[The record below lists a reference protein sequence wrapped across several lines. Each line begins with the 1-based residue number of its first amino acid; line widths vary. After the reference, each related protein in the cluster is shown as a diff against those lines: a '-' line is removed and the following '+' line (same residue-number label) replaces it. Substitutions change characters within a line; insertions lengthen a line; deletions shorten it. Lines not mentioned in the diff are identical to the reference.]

1 MKITITSRFGEMES
15 FRTHPHNGIDL
26 NYPLGTN
33 VNSVHSGVV
42 EKVVDYV
49 DNIGKGVIIKNDNGE
64 TSIYGHM
71 NDITVKE
78 GQRVSE
84 GSMIGHSGST
94 GHSTGYHLHY
104 GEKLNGEFIDP
115 THHSEQLLDMG
126 GNNVGNPIIDYFK
139 GFKERGMTAE
149 NGGDYN
155 FWGDTVFPYFMNEG
169 KEFAI
174 ECFNYLTLYLPEIM
188 GSITLLAAAL
198 IMLGIKPRKITSI
211 YGISLVVSSFWRMS
225 T

>member
-1 MKITITSRFGEMES
+1 MKITITSRYGEMES

-64 TSIYGHM
+64 TSIYGHL
-71 NDITVKE
+71 NDIAVKE
-78 GQRVSE
+78 GQRVGE
-84 GSMIGHSGST
+84 GSIIGHSGST
-94 GHSTGYHLHY
+94 GHSTGNHLHY
-104 GEKLNGEFIDP
+104 AEKIDGSFVDP
-115 THHSEQLLDMG
+115 THHFNDLASIN
-126 GNNVGNPIIDYFK
+126 GNSTGNGVIDYFK
-139 GFKERGMTAE
+139 GFKERGMSAE

-155 FWGDTVFPYFMNEG
+155 FWGDSVFPFLANEG

-174 ECFNYLTLYLPEIM
+174 ECFNYLTLHLPEIT
-188 GSITLLAAAL
+188 GSLTLLAAAL
-198 IMLGIKPRKITSI
+198 IMLGIKTHKVASI
-211 YGISLVVSSFWRMS
+211 YGISLVVSAFWRMS